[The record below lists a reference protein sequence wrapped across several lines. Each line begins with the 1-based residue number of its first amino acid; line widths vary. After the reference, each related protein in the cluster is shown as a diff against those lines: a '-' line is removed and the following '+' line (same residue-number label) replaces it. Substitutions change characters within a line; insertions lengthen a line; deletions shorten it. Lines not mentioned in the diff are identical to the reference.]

1 MCPYEEG
8 SIVYYYLKKMT
19 AVAIAVGAIAMLA
32 VTPSDAEARRGFYRG
47 PVYRAP
53 AARYYRP
60 AARAY
65 YGRSVYRAGYRGYSP
80 YRYGG
85 RGVSIGAPGVGISIG
100 F

>member
-1 MCPYEEG
+1 MYR
-8 SIVYYYLKKMT
+8 YYKKMT
-19 AVAIAVGAIAMLA
+19 AVAIAVGAIAMLGI
-32 VTPSDAEARRGFYRG
+32 TPSDAEARRGFYRG

-53 AARYYRP
+53 AVRYYRP

-65 YGRSVYRAGYRGYSP
+65 YGRPVYRTGYRGFSP
-80 YRYGG
+80 YHYGG